1 MEELNNTVIMYGQP
15 VADEMFKGW
24 KLKKANTTLVI
35 YNDANNAAGATYVR
49 NKKKKCEELGAECV
63 VVDIA
68 EMDFGQLRTDMFNK
82 VFFKKDWDKHAYYII
97 VQQPLPEKLKPFKP
111 AIDLLL
117 KNYKYTDIDGAC
129 GDLDSE
135 FTTPATPI
143 GVMRM
148 LDYYVGLDKLDGL
161 NAVVIGR
168 SKIVGEPM
176 SRLLTKA
183 NCTTTVCHTHTKNL
197 SFYTKNAD
205 LIVCAVGR
213 EKFLTADMLGD
224 NRPIVVDVGI
234 NRNAAGKLCGDVD
247 FENVAPL
254 CSYISPVPKGVGILT
269 VAALMEKMGSK

>member
-1 MEELNNTVIMYGQP
+1 MEELNKTVIMYGAE

-24 KLKKANTTLVI
+24 KLKKPTTLII
-35 YNDANNAAGATYVR
+35 YNDSGNAAGATYVR
-49 NKKKKCEELGAECV
+49 NKKKKCEELGAECI

-68 EMDFGQLRTDMFNK
+68 EMDFGQLRNDMFNR
-82 VFFKKDWDKHAYYII
+82 VFFKTDLADHAYYII
-97 VQQPLPEKLKPFKP
+97 VQRPLPAKLKLFEP

-117 KNYKYTDIDGAC
+117 KKYNWADIDGASN
-129 GDLDSE
+129 DLTTE
-135 FTTPATPI
+135 FTTPATPLGI
-143 GVMRM
+143 MRM
-148 LDYYVGLDKLDGL
+148 LDYYVGAEKLDGL

-205 LIVCAVGR
+205 LIVCAVGQ
-213 EKFLTADMLGD
+213 EKFLTADMIGD

-234 NRNAAGKLCGDVD
+234 NRDAEGKICGDVD
-247 FENVAPL
+247 FDNVAPL
-254 CSYISPVPKGVGILT
+254 CSYISPVPKGVGVLT
-269 VAALMEKMGSK
+269 VAALMEKMGNK